1 MDITQHHN
9 FWLAFMRTPE
19 KGKKGTLYVRYK
31 FGNIKNSIS
40 NKSTPIKLLE
50 QDWDKSKRHLIK
62 KLQID
67 EAYSDECRWIDE
79 FYTTI
84 KGIQIDMDKG
94 EMSLD
99 TAWRLI
105 FNRNKKGDIREFLN
119 NHPKLDTGGQRNKY
133 LSFVQS
139 TEKHLPAELKPL
151 TFTFIQDGTSI
162 NKIASLLR
170 QASLKPQTV
179 GDYMKM
185 LDYVTR
191 EADLKI
197 QSPFKSKGLI
207 PTHGAVSKRPRTY
220 IDLMQGLN
228 KIATKKDYLA
238 VNFWLYSL
246 CLRGLNGTDICCLS
260 EDWIGSGTYE
270 DAFYPDHIID
280 PISFSNLS
288 KKTHLNRKRG
298 KSLNNSNMT
307 ILLNL
312 LPTYL
317 LHQLLKQLIK
327 EEYPNYAYK
336 GKDKLRLF
344 NFITKDKHYQENED
358 GKKKWTLI
366 KDTISP
372 KTSRILGEGINNARH
387 TFTSSAESLGTIS
400 DDDQRKMLGQK
411 AKGALSH
418 YQSPAQMRIDLN
430 HIKTL
435 DDMKILS
442 IVNVFFELGIS
453 KGYITQYLTPYTKY
467 MIEDDSLMRFSAE
480 DELKLMKLTAEWQEK
495 PSFRVVD
502 GKVKEIEE
510 PKPDRLI
517 NLEKQKEAL
526 MVVREKDKS
535 WTAQATDKI
544 TGFISKKDALNYEDA
559 WTTSK
564 SLELLN
570 TN

>member
-1 MDITQHHN
+1 MT
-9 FWLAFMRTPE
+9 E
-19 KGKKGTLYVRYK
+19 
-31 FGNIKNSIS
+31 S
-40 NKSTPIKLLE
+40 
-50 QDWDKSKRHLIK
+50 
-62 KLQID
+62 
-67 EAYSDECRWIDE
+67 YSDECRWIDE

-94 EMSLD
+94 VMSLD

-119 NHPKLDTGGQRNKY
+119 NHPKLDTGGQRKKY
-133 LSFVQS
+133 LSFVKS
-139 TEKHLPAELKPL
+139 TEKHLPAALKPL
-151 TFTFIQDGTSI
+151 TFTYIQDDTSI

-344 NFITKDKHYQENED
+344 NFTTKDKHYQENED

-467 MIEDDSLMRFSAE
+467 MLEDDSLMRFSAE
-480 DELKLMKLTAEWQEK
+480 DELKLMK
-495 PSFRVVD
+495 D
-502 GKVKEIEE
+502 
-510 PKPDRLI
+510 
-517 NLEKQKEAL
+517 
-526 MVVREKDKS
+526 
-535 WTAQATDKI
+535 
-544 TGFISKKDALNYEDA
+544 
-559 WTTSK
+559 
-564 SLELLN
+564 
-570 TN
+570 

>member
-31 FGNIKNSIS
+31 FGNIKNSAS
-40 NKSTPIKLLE
+40 NKSTPIKLFPH
-50 QDWDKSKRHLIK
+50 DWDKSKRHLIK

-67 EAYSDECRWIDE
+67 EAYVDECRWIDE

-94 EMSLD
+94 VMSLD

-105 FNRNKKGDIREFLN
+105 FNRNRKGDIREFLN

-133 LSFVQS
+133 LTFLTSI
-139 TEKHLPAELKPL
+139 EKHLPNKFKPL
-151 TFTFIQDGTSI
+151 TFASIQDDVSI
-162 NKIASLLR
+162 NKIASLLK
-170 QASLKPQTV
+170 QGNLKPQTI

-191 EADLKI
+191 EAKLKA
-197 QSPFKSKGLI
+197 QSPFKTNGLI
-207 PTHGAVSKRPRTY
+207 PTHGAVNKRPRTY
-220 IDLMQGLN
+220 VDIMQGLN
-228 KIATKKDYLA
+228 KIKTRKDYLA

-280 PISFSNLS
+280 PIAFGNLS
-288 KKTHLNRKRG
+288 EKTHLDRKRG

-317 LHQLLKQLIK
+317 LHQSLKQLIK
-327 EEYPNYAYK
+327 EEYPQYSYK

-344 NFITKDKHYQENED
+344 NFTTKDKNYQEDKD
-358 GKKKWTLI
+358 GKSKWTLI

-387 TFTSSAESLGTIS
+387 TFTSTAESLGTIS

-430 HIKTL
+430 HIQTL

-442 IVNVFFELGIS
+442 IVNVFYELGFS
-453 KGYITQYLTPYTKY
+453 KGYLTQYLTPYTKY
-467 MIEDDSLMRFSAE
+467 MLEDDSLMRFSAE
-480 DELKLMKLTAEWQEK
+480 DELKLMKQTSEWQNK
-495 PSFRVVD
+495 PSFKLVD
-502 GKVKEIEE
+502 GEIKQIHQ
-510 PKPDRLI
+510 PKPESLI
-517 NLEKQKEAL
+517 NLEKQKEAT

-544 TGFISKKDALNYEDA
+544 TGFISQEDAVNYEDA
-559 WTTSK
+559 WTTEK

-570 TN
+570 S